1 MQHKFY
7 SSRITTDPPPA
18 SHFTRSRSQAS
29 RASRSSMASRQMASR
44 QKNTRRRLLLLMLL
58 VTKRDP
64 AAAAAPLD
72 LLPAPSALN
81 ASHEQSHE
89 YHCNDLPSWT
99 GGGPGSPVYQRGD
112 CDQAVRMFEIDV
124 ANNPGRAQWLSLGF
138 PHTVPGYGAPVWT
151 PKRYTS
157 GKSPIGPCLSG

>member
-1 MQHKFY
+1 MQHRSY

-18 SHFTRSRSQAS
+18 SRLTRSQSQAS
-29 RASRSSMASRQMASR
+29 RARRSRMTSH
-44 QKNTRRRLLLLMLL
+44 QKNTRHRLLLLMLL
-58 VTKRDP
+58 FTKRDS

-89 YHCNDLPSWT
+89 CHCNDLPSWT
-99 GGGPGSPVYQRGD
+99 GRGPGSPVYQRGD
-112 CDQAVRMFEIDV
+112 CDQAIRMFEKDV

-138 PHTVPGYGAPVWT
+138 PHTVPGYGEPVWT